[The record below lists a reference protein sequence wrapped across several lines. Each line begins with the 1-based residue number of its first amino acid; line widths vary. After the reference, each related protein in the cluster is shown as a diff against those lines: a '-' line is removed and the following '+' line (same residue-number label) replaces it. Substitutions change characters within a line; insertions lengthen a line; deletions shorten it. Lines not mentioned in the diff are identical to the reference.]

1 MVTTFSENEKNVL
14 KRGSL
19 MKFTFTHPM
28 HSHPYNP
35 ELVTGSGIATV
46 AAAAEAAGFDGFG
59 FTDHPAP
66 TQRWLESGG
75 HDALDPFVA
84 MGYAAARTSTLLLIP
99 NIVVLPY
106 RNPFVV
112 AKSGATL
119 DLLSD
124 GRFVLGVG
132 VGYLKREFA
141 ALGVDFDERGQLF
154 DEALEVIRGIWTTDD
169 FSYEGRHFTASGITA
184 HPRPVSR
191 PHPPIWIGGNTAAAR
206 RRVTTHGD
214 GWCPFPAPAML
225 AQTARTAEMD
235 SGTLGEGIDDLR
247 RRLEAA
253 GRDPSTVD
261 ISFTN
266 AEGGSPG
273 ADDFNAD
280 AYLSGVEKLAALGVT
295 WLQVGLPGDSLA
307 HALETIERFGK
318 LVVAQAR
325 SAERSTASR
334 RDQLQR

>member
-1 MVTTFSENEKNVL
+1 M
-14 KRGSL
+14 R
-19 MKFTFTHPM
+19 FTFTHPM

-84 MGYAAARTSTLLLIP
+84 MGYAAARTTTLRLIP

-112 AKSGATL
+112 AKAGATL

-124 GRFVLGVG
+124 GRFILGVG

-141 ALGVDFDERGQLF
+141 AVGVDFDERGRLF

-169 FSYEGRHFTASGITA
+169 FSYEGTHFTATGITA

-225 AQTARTAEMD
+225 AQTARTAEMN
-235 SGTLGEGIDDLR
+235 SEVLGAGIDDLR
-247 RRLEAA
+247 RRLETA
-253 GRDPSTVD
+253 GRNPDAID

-273 ADDFNAD
+273 AGEFNAD
-280 AYLSGVEKLAALGVT
+280 AYLGGVEKLAALGVT

-307 HALETIERFGK
+307 HVLETIERFGK
-318 LVVAQAR
+318 SVIAQG
-325 SAERSTASR
+325 
-334 RDQLQR
+334 

>member
-1 MVTTFSENEKNVL
+1 M
-14 KRGSL
+14 R
-19 MKFTFTHPM
+19 FTFTHPM

-35 ELVTGSGIATV
+35 ELVTGSGIGAV

-84 MGYAAARTSTLLLIP
+84 MGYAAARTTTLRLIP

-112 AKSGATL
+112 AKAGATL

-124 GRFVLGVG
+124 GRFILGVG

-141 ALGVDFDERGQLF
+141 AVGVEFDERGQLF

-169 FSYEGRHFTASGITA
+169 FSYEGTHFTASGITA

-225 AQTARTAEMD
+225 AQTARTAEMNSD
-235 SGTLGEGIDDLR
+235 TLGAGIDDLR

-253 GRDPSTVD
+253 GRDPSAVD
-261 ISFTN
+261 VSFTN
-266 AEGGSPG
+266 AEGGNPA
-273 ADDFNAD
+273 ADEFNAD

-307 HALETIERFGK
+307 HVLETIEHFGNA
-318 LVVAQAR
+318 VIAQATDGQCR
-325 SAERSTASR
+325 
-334 RDQLQR
+334 